1 MSMTRIAIGLVLVSS
16 IAAGLGVLAYFDSE
30 DPNMW
35 SGNEVSSVVVESEE
49 VSDIEDRYTPE
60 EERAWCLYGEVRENE
75 EEGTAV
81 AVVEEVSWDS
91 DAESTRTSV
100 EFNCQQ
106 GISAPEDAEYIG
118 HAHSHPPGSPA
129 QPSTQ
134 DEVTGHAGAAV
145 MGIYNGDKLNFFAG
159 EDISG
164 AIDGDTG
171 VEEIDLEVE

>member
-1 MSMTRIAIGLVLVSS
+1 MLRVALGLLLVVTL
-16 IAAGLGVLAYFDSE
+16 AAGFGAFAYLDTG

-35 SGNEVSSVVVESEE
+35 SENAVSSVAIDSEE
-49 VSDIEDRYTPE
+49 VTEIEERYTTE
-60 EERAWCLYGEVRENE
+60 EERAWCLFGEVHEDG
-75 EEGTAV
+75 EGTAE
-81 AVVEEVSWDS
+81 AVVEEVVWDS
-91 DAESTRTSV
+91 DAESTKTSV

-106 GISAPEDAEYIG
+106 GISAPEEAEYIG
-118 HAHSHPPGSPA
+118 HVHSHPSGSSA

-164 AIDGDTG
+164 ALDGDTG
-171 VEEIDLEVE
+171 VEEIGVEVS